1 MIFLDSNVLL
11 YVTDVDERKALIAQK
26 LLLSNPSINSQVIVE
41 VLNVCRREYK
51 YSKDD
56 LLNLW
61 GNLVED
67 CKIIPITYQTHL
79 KAIELVKKHRFQL
92 FDSIIVA
99 SSLEAGCEILYSEDM
114 QNGLIIERKLTIINP
129 FI

>member
-51 YSKDD
+51 
-56 LLNLW
+56 
-61 GNLVED
+61 
-67 CKIIPITYQTHL
+67 
-79 KAIELVKKHRFQL
+79 
-92 FDSIIVA
+92 
-99 SSLEAGCEILYSEDM
+99 
-114 QNGLIIERKLTIINP
+114 
-129 FI
+129 